1 MAQSGDHHAGWKG
14 GFMISQAHLGRQL
27 LAPDI
32 DTLVSLLGEAGIPTT
47 VMTTIKGPVK
57 VVTID
62 AGFWGKAAEVAA
74 ANRTRWSAVW
84 GEHCPTEIHIF
95 AAVACRNGH
104 LLLHTIVAEL
114 HGELPSQ
121 TPFFPAA
128 NRPERYLR
136 DMFGVN
142 FIDHP
147 DQRRWIRHQAWQ
159 EGQYPLLKS
168 FHRSGNP
175 QDMTPPDCEYPFFQV
190 EGDGVYEIP
199 VGPVHAGII
208 EPGHFRFQAMGED
221 ILRLEEHLGY
231 VHKGIEKCAE
241 ERDVGGLVRLAARV
255 SGDSTVAHA
264 WAACQAC
271 ESAVGITLPRRA
283 LAIRAILAE
292 RERIANHLG
301 DIGACCNDVGFSFGQ
316 VQFSR
321 LRELWQRQNNLVFG
335 HRLLMD
341 IIVPGGVSHDLDVGQ
356 VKLLNT
362 EIGQLRN
369 ELGDLLPMLYE
380 YPSLQDRLRT
390 TGFLSLNEARSLGVL
405 GYLARASGE
414 CWDLRRD
421 AAYAPYE
428 KLVLTVPHSSEG
440 DASGRLRI
448 RGDEILVSLDL
459 LEEIL
464 QKLSPGEVRIAF
476 PAVKGDCS
484 GVGFIEGWRGEIL
497 AYVHLDDAGTVSRYF
512 PRDPSWFNWPALET
526 LILGEIVPDFPLCNK
541 SVNGSYS
548 GHDL

>member
-1 MAQSGDHHAGWKG
+1 
-14 GFMISQAHLGRQL
+14 MISQAQLGRQC

-32 DTLVSLLGEAGIPTT
+32 DSLIALLAQAGIAAEEQSA
-47 VMTTIKGPVK
+47 IHGPAK
-57 VVTID
+57 VVAIT
-62 AGFWGKAAEVAA
+62 AEYWGKAARVAA
-74 ANRTRWSAVW
+74 ENRIRWCAVW
-84 GEHCPTEIHIF
+84 GEHRPPEIHVF

-104 LLLHTIVAEL
+104 LLLHTVVPDRR
-114 HGELPSQ
+114 GNLPSQ

-128 NRPERYLR
+128 NRPERYLS
-136 DMFGVN
+136 DMFGVHCIN
-142 FIDHP
+142 HP

-159 EGQYPLLKS
+159 EGQYPLLKT
-168 FHRSGNP
+168 FPRAGTP
-175 QDMTPPDCEYPFFQV
+175 PAMTPPDCTYPFFQV
-190 EGDGVYEIP
+190 EGEGVYEIP

-221 ILRLEEHLGY
+221 ILSLEQHLGY

-241 ERDVGGLVRLAARV
+241 GRDARGLVRLAGRV

-271 ESAVGITLPRRA
+271 ESAAGISLPGRA

-301 DIGACCNDVGFSFGQ
+301 DIGACCNDVGFTFGQ
-316 VQFSR
+316 VQCSR
-321 LRELWQRQNNLVFG
+321 LRELWQRQNSGVFG

-341 IIVPGGVSHDLDVGQ
+341 CIVPGGVTNDLDSRQ
-356 VKLLNT
+356 TELLSAAVDH
-362 EIGQLRN
+362 LRD
-369 ELGDLLPMLYE
+369 ELRELLPLLYE

-390 TGFLSLNEARSLGVL
+390 TGLLPLNEARNLGVL

-421 AAYAPYE
+421 APYAPYDDM
-428 KLVLTVPHSSEG
+428 VITVPHSSEG
-440 DASGRLRI
+440 DASARLQI
-448 RGDEILVSLDL
+448 RGDEILVSLDI

-464 QKLSPGEVRIAF
+464 KKLPAGKVSVPF
-476 PAVKGDCS
+476 PAISRECS
-484 GVGFIEGWRGEIL
+484 GIGFVEGWRGEIL
-497 AYVHLDDAGTVSRYF
+497 AYVHFNAAGTVARYF
-512 PRDPSWFNWPALET
+512 PRDPSWLNWPALEAMMK
-526 LILGEIVPDFPLCNK
+526 GVIVPDFPLCNK